1 MRKPIEQRLKELG
14 FTLYQKVDLGFW
26 NQDGEYVEDVQE
38 VDFSKE
44 QGAETNEA
52 DKKRT

>member
-1 MRKPIEQRLKELG
+1 MRKPIEQRLREK
-14 FTLYQKVDLGFW
+14 QKVDLGFW
-26 NQDGEYVEDVQE
+26 NQEGEYVEDVQE